1 MGETATAS
9 DPRRDKEGHG
19 EGRGKGARAVLASLT
34 GGVCLCGGERAPT
47 RGGTAGVSGQWSVVS
62 GWRRDGEVSGGERTA
77 GWRRG
82 AAGRAHGGFDGGAP
96 TRGAPTG
103 GLRGKG
109 GVEGTGGEGAG
120 RDLRGWG
127 VGFWFRVCGLRGA
140 SLGCAC
146 GWRGAVTEGGVAG
159 GIPPHKGSRSRAAAP
174 KDKESGERSEG

>member
-19 EGRGKGARAVLASLT
+19 EGLGKGAARAVLASLI

-47 RGGTAGVSGQWSVVS
+47 RGGTAGVSGQWSVDS
-62 GWRRDGEVSGGERTA
+62 GWRDGEVSGGGRTA
-77 GWRRG
+77 GWRRC

-96 TRGAPTG
+96 TRGTPTG

-109 GVEGTGGEGAG
+109 GVEGTGGEGGGA
-120 RDLRGWG
+120 RLEG

-140 SLGCAC
+140 SLGCASGGC
-146 GWRGAVTEGGVAG
+146 GAVAEGGVAG
-159 GIPPHKGSRSRAAAP
+159 GIPRTREAAC
-174 KDKESGERSEG
+174 D